1 MKITLL
7 QENLNQGLTT
17 CSRFVASRPQLPIL
31 ANILLK
37 TKNGRLKLSATD
49 LEMGVNIWVGGKIE
63 KEGEITVSAK
73 VINEFVSSL
82 PPEKV
87 SIELKENNL
96 LVSSPFS
103 KSIFPTIAAADFP
116 KIPGFP
122 KKTALSLPLG
132 LFSECVT
139 QVAFAAATDEG
150 RPVLTGVLLKS
161 ENKDVSLV
169 ATDGYRLSVKKISNI
184 QYPISNAIIIPAR
197 ALMEVSR
204 IKSNEGEGEDKKE
217 KKEGVLQIGLTEK
230 ENQIVFALPDLEL
243 SSRLIEGEFPE
254 FEKIIPTETKTKLVF
269 DREEFLRAVRI
280 ASIFA
285 RESANIVKLKTE
297 KGKLKISA
305 NAPQVG
311 ENESVLEA
319 KIQGEE
325 QEIAFNF
332 RFLLDFLNS
341 ISAEQVSLEM
351 TGPLNPGVFKPVGDD
366 SFLHIIMPVR
376 VQS

>member
-1 MKITLL
+1 MKATIL
-7 QENLNQGLTT
+7 QENLNFGLAT

-37 TKNGRLKLSATD
+37 TEKGRLKLSATD
-49 LEMGVNIWVGGKIE
+49 LEMGVNVWVGGKIE
-63 KEGEITVSAK
+63 KEGEITVLAK

-87 SIELKENNL
+87 NLDLKENNL
-96 LVSSPFS
+96 IVSSAFS
-103 KSIFPTIAAADFP
+103 KSVFPTIAAADFP

-122 KKTALSLPLG
+122 KKAALSMPLS
-132 LFSECVT
+132 LFSQSVA

-150 RPVLTGVLLKS
+150 RPILTGVLLKP
-161 ENKDVSLV
+161 ENKGISLV
-169 ATDGYRLSVKKISNI
+169 ATDGYRLSVKKLPTPNFQLPTNI
-184 QYPISNAIIIPAR
+184 IVPAR

-204 IKSNEGEGEDKKE
+204 IKGGEGEGKKE

-243 SSRLIEGEFPE
+243 SSRLIEGEFPD
-254 FEKIIPTETKTKLVF
+254 FTKIIPTETKTSITF

-285 RESANIVKLKTE
+285 RESANIIKLKIE

-305 NAPQVG
+305 NSPQVG
-311 ENESVLEA
+311 ENESIIDI
-319 KIQGEE
+319 KTKGED

-332 RFLLDFLNS
+332 RFLLDYLNS
-341 ISAEQVSLEM
+341 ISSEQIALEM
-351 TGPLNPGVFKPVGDD
+351 TGALNPGVFKPVGDE

-376 VQS
+376 VQT

>member
-1 MKITLL
+1 MKVIIL
-7 QENLNQGLTT
+7 QENLNQGLTI
-17 CSRFVASRPQLPIL
+17 CSRFVAPRPQLPIL

-37 TKNGRLKLSATD
+37 TEKGRLKLSATD

-63 KEGEITVSAK
+63 KEGEITISAK
-73 VINEFVSSL
+73 TVNEFVASL

-87 SIELKENNL
+87 NLELKENNL
-96 LVSSPFS
+96 IVSSTFS
-103 KSIFPTIAAADFP
+103 KSVFPTIAAADFP

-122 KKTALSLPLG
+122 KKTALSMSLS
-132 LFSECVT
+132 LFSQSVA

-150 RPVLTGVLLKS
+150 RPVLTGVLLKP
-161 ENKDVSLV
+161 KDKGFSLV
-169 ATDGYRLSVKKISNI
+169 ATDGYRLSVKKVGSGKWEAG
-184 QYPISNAIIIPAR
+184 SGIIIPAK
-197 ALMEVSR
+197 ALIEASR
-204 IKSNEGEGEDKKE
+204 VKGGEGEKEGKE
-217 KKEGVLQIGLTEK
+217 KKDGTLQIGLTEK
-230 ENQIVFALPDLEL
+230 QNQVVFALPDLEL
-243 SSRLIEGEFPE
+243 SSRLIEGEFPD
-254 FEKIIPTETKTKLVF
+254 FEKIIPTETKTTIIF

-285 RESANIVKLKTE
+285 RESANIVKLKIE

-311 ENESVLEA
+311 ENESIIDV
-319 KIQGEE
+319 KIKGEE

-341 ISAEQVSLEM
+341 ISSEQVTLEM
-351 TGPLNPGVFKPVGDD
+351 TGALNPGVFKPLSDD